1 MLSTRLG
8 LGEEVSNLD
17 LRREIVE
24 GHYLITHGAT
34 SKVSIDT
41 NMLGELM
48 LDRVSSNLKSTC
60 TVTVKWCRRCNAD
73 SKILKDPSKPNK
85 LTYRSC

>member
-1 MLSTRLG
+1 MRLG
-8 LGEEVSNLD
+8 LGEEVSNLN

-48 LDRVSSNLKSTC
+48 FDRISSNLHSTS
-60 TVTVKWCRRCNAD
+60 TVTVKWCRRCNVD
-73 SKILKDPSKPNK
+73 SKILKNPSEPNK
-85 LTYRSC
+85 LTYRNC